1 MRKAYMM
8 GTIIALIFT
17 QTIAQVPLRR
27 IAFVIGNAVYKE
39 GELYNPVNDARDLS
53 QTLRDIGFEVYKF
66 ENVKQADF
74 IKIINRYGTE
84 LKKAPLSTVGLFYY
98 SGHGMQIKGRN
109 YLMPIDADDV
119 EEEEDVDNQCI
130 NLDLLMTKL
139 YDADNK
145 MNIVILDACRDNP
158 FDYGLEVITQSDDTK
173 RREGLAAMDAP
184 VGTFIAFATSP
195 NNTANDGDGLNG
207 LYTQE
212 LIKAIQIP
220 DLSIEQVFK
229 KVRTQV
235 KELSDGEQ
243 IPWENSS
250 LENEFFFVKSNKT
263 QGNGT
268 IITATNEHLPLS
280 ERYARDMCG
289 CLNGVIK
296 VQEKIANMPANIAAD
311 KLDRL
316 EEEEEM
322 TQEQSERCIKNIT
335 KDYLETFTPEDRKMA
350 MDILKTICPKVHGYV
365 LGVKK

>member
-1 MRKAYMM
+1 MTKAHI
-8 GTIIALIFT
+8 TSLIFALFFT
-17 QTIAQVPLRR
+17 QTIAQTPLKR

-39 GELYNPVNDARDLS
+39 GALYNPVNDARDLA

-66 ENVKQADF
+66 ENVAKSDF
-74 IKIINRYGTE
+74 IKIINRYGRE
-84 LKKAPLSTVGLFYY
+84 LKKDPLSTVGLFYY

-109 YLMPIDADDV
+109 YLMPIDADDI

-130 NLDLLMTKL
+130 NLDLLMTNL
-139 YDADNK
+139 YDAGNK
-145 MNIVILDACRDNP
+145 MNIMILDACRDNP
-158 FDYGLEVITQSDDTK
+158 FDYGVEVIAQDSDTK

-212 LIKAIQIP
+212 LVKAIQIP
-220 DLSIEQVFK
+220 DLRIEQVFK

-250 LENEFFFVKSNKT
+250 LENEFFFVRSKQAHTRGK
-263 QGNGT
+263 
-268 IITATNEHLPLS
+268 IITATNENLPLP

-289 CLNGVIK
+289 CLNGLIK
-296 VQEKIANMPANIAAD
+296 LREKMDKMPTNIAAD

-322 TQEQSERCIKNIT
+322 TIEQSDRCLKNIT
-335 KDYLETFTPEDRKMA
+335 KDYLENLSPEDEKMA
-350 MDILKTICPKVHGYV
+350 MTILKQVCPKVHSYIV
-365 LGVKK
+365 NQKK